1 MTGNELK
8 KAREQAGLMQKELA
22 YKWGVTRLTI
32 LHWEGCGDDPVP
44 KPKIVKILVNDL
56 LNG

>member
-1 MTGNELK
+1 
-8 KAREQAGLMQKELA
+8 MQKELA

-32 LHWEGCGDDPVP
+32 LHWEGCGDDQVP